1 MASAKLKVLNRET
14 SVITIGIDD
23 TNSQLSRL
31 VDQAAAGESVVIE
44 RAGKPVAM
52 LVPFVP
58 ASQPRKPGNWRGRV
72 RIAEDFDDLPE
83 ELEIDFYGDAK

>member
-1 MASAKLKVLNRET
+1 M
-14 SVITIGIDD
+14 ITIGINEAN
-23 TNSQLSRL
+23 TQLSRL

-52 LVPFVP
+52 LVPFP
-58 ASQPRKPGNWRGRV
+58 PGSRQRKPGNWRGRV

-83 ELEIDFYGDAK
+83 ELEIDFYGEAK

>member
-1 MASAKLKVLNRET
+1 M
-14 SVITIGIDD
+14 ITIGIDD

-52 LVPFVP
+52 LVPFAP
-58 ASQPRKPGNWRGRV
+58 ASQPRRPGNWRGRV
-72 RIAEDFDDLPE
+72 HIAEDFDDLPK